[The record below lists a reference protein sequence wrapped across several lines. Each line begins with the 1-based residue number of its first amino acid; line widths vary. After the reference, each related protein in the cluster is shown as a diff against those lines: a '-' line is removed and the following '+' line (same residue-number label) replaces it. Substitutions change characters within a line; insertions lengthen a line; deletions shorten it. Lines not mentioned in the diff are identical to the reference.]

1 MINNNNSDL
10 SEDLLGEFISQ
21 NTETPEEIPS
31 ENPEDSLPIP
41 EKVESNQ
48 EDLVNEFKSQFEDEE
63 DKEDES
69 SDDTPREPTNDSSDE
84 GDYSYK
90 ALASYLADEGIIDFE
105 DSADLEDTPEVL
117 FKSVQATIEAEIKN
131 YKESIPEVGRKF
143 LDYLEKGGDPSKFI
157 EAASKPLDFKSLDLE
172 DTNIQKHV
180 LSEYLKTQEY
190 SQDEIDDLLQD
201 YEDSLILEKQ
211 AKLAATKLEKI
222 HSKKLDQLS
231 AEQAAAVEAQKEQAT
246 KYVQTLTS
254 TIDSAEQ
261 LGGLEISKRDKDA
274 FKAYLL
280 EADKSG
286 LTQYQKEVNEDPV
299 KTQLELAYLKFK
311 KFDFGKVAKT
321 AKSDAARA
329 IFKGIKATESNPKG
343 KAKEV
348 DLEDDNSL
356 SVFKGTFGRQN
367 A

>member
-1 MINNNNSDL
+1 MINNNNSEL

-21 NTETPEEIPS
+21 NTELPETTETPEDIAPLDIPK
-31 ENPEDSLPIP
+31 EQ
-41 EKVESNQ
+41 EKEQ
-48 EDLVNEFKSQFEDEE
+48 DLVNEFASQFEEEESDEE
-63 DKEDES
+63 ISEDTSQATAQES
-69 SDDTPREPTNDSSDE
+69 DS
-84 GDYSYK
+84 DYSFK
-90 ALASYLADEGIIDFE
+90 ALATYLSDEGIIDFE

-117 FKSVQATIEAEIKN
+117 FQSVQKTIEAEIKN
-131 YKESIPEVGRKF
+131 YKDSIPEVGKKF
-143 LDYLEKGGDPSKFI
+143 LDYIEKGGDPSKFI
-157 EAASKPLDFKSLDLE
+157 EAAAQPLDFKSLDLE
-172 DTNIQKHV
+172 DTNVQKQV
-180 LSEYLKTQEY
+180 VSEYLKSQEYTQE
-190 SQDEIDDLLQD
+190 EIDDLLQD

-211 AKLAATKLEKI
+211 ATLAAKKLEKI
-222 HSKKLDQLS
+222 HSKKLDQLT
-231 AEQAAAVEAQKEQAT
+231 AEQEAVIEAQKEQAT
-246 KYVQTLTS
+246 KYVNTLTS

-261 LGGLEISKRDKDA
+261 LGGLEITKKDKDA

-280 EADKSG
+280 QADKNG

-321 AKSDAARA
+321 AKSDTARA
-329 IFKGIKATESNPKG
+329 IFKKIKDTESNPKG

-356 SVFKGTFGRQN
+356 SVFRGTFGRQN